1 MHDHDVGGEIGV
13 AGRLEKPRLLERM
26 DIKKRP
32 EAAIAVRY
40 EPEQTADDAQKHRYE
55 M

>member
-26 DIKKRP
+26 DIKKQS
-32 EAAIAVRY
+32 RY
-40 EPEQTADDAQKHRYE
+40 R
-55 M
+55 

>member
-26 DIKKRP
+26 DIKETR
-32 EAAIAVRY
+32 AAIDEIR
-40 EPEQTADDAQKHRYE
+40 TGTDSG
-55 M
+55 

>member
-26 DIKKRP
+26 DIKKP
-32 EAAIAVRY
+32 EAAIAEIR
-40 EPEQTADDAQKHRYE
+40 TGTDSG
-55 M
+55 

>member
-26 DIKKRP
+26 DIK
-32 EAAIAVRY
+32 ETGCRY
-40 EPEQTADDAQKHRYE
+40 S
-55 M
+55 

>member
-26 DIKKRP
+26 DTIRKQS
-32 EAAIAVRY
+32 RY
-40 EPEQTADDAQKHRYE
+40 S
-55 M
+55 